1 MINAKGMEEIAQFLA
16 DHHRLGG
23 DRFGASELAAW
34 ARDAER
40 QMGEG
45 NGAVIEISASQS
57 ITGCAIWH
65 RISPEGVSLQ

>member
-1 MINAKGMEEIAQFLA
+1 MINEKGMEEIARFLA

-23 DRFGASELAAW
+23 DRFGPSELAAW

-45 NGAVIEISASQS
+45 NGAIIEISASQS
-57 ITGCAIWH
+57 ITGCSVWH
-65 RISPEGVSLQ
+65 RISPEGISLQ